1 MPDAGRQIREVRVP
15 RNVELTPL
23 KNRSE
28 QEKRKLKELENQ
40 RKRYETR
47 DE

>member
-15 RNVELTPL
+15 RDVKLTPL
-23 KNRSE
+23 KNKMSKNKTKTLKKKPRKN
-28 QEKRKLKELENQ
+28 EKK
-40 RKRYETR
+40 R